1 MKSMRVKITGLI
13 VLAVLITT
21 TLLFLFG
28 YRWARDSMSSRMEK
42 DYSVNAEKYAQELT
56 AWVNTN
62 ATMIDSLAADIT
74 VSGIYNED
82 YNTFHTYL
90 EKTRALLNRSGAVY
104 DIYFT
109 YPDNSMVCASS
120 FIADGSVD
128 YVHDRDWFTV
138 AAGTGELFYSTP
150 YRDSDSGKPV
160 FTISR
165 GVYAGNVLQGVLAA
179 DIFVDVLVE
188 IIRGADV
195 PADSYAFLVDQ
206 NLGMVVHPDE
216 AYAYDDVPRG
226 VLDVQDAPY
235 ANVVSKVRSGSRET
249 VYLEDY
255 DGVTRGVVV
264 SKMANTGWY
273 VGIATSKAELTQD
286 FVPLFRGFLIVS
298 GVVVLIGCI
307 AAFVLALVLDRLYRR
322 RQEYALRAHE
332 PEGQASPEET
342 AAAAGEEKEPEGAK
356 KAGDLQASGRLKR
369 LVPIALIFV
378 LMVCM
383 VIYTTR
389 MIDRVSVVNI
399 REVGEDRISAA
410 AAELENYLGTAKST
424 LWVSADTVDHMVR
437 SGATVREI
445 LDYIMEETQNQKQH
459 FDVNI
464 TGLYG
469 YVKGEYLDGLAWTP
483 PENYDPTR
491 RDWYLEALAA
501 KGEATILSPYVDAQT
516 DDMVISISR
525 MLSSGT
531 DVVSVDF
538 TMNHIQEIIS
548 TLQIKEKG
556 YGFIVDRDG
565 LLIAHRD
572 EEKRGRYLT
581 ENEDNLALFDRIREV
596 ENGYFEITA
605 DRKPCTAFVR
615 RITDQWYAVIVVDN
629 AELMQEVQEQLLINV
644 LICTTIFALIT
655 LFYLISR
662 RTEKNYS
669 RRIEQ
674 LRDEEQRQAYESR
687 ALKLEKEAADRA
699 NQAKTDFL
707 ASMSHEIRTP
717 INAVLGMNEI
727 ILRDAAAAE
736 EETDPALWRGAAERI
751 RSCAGN
757 IRNAGSNLLSII
769 NGVLDFSKIEAGE
782 MEITS
787 AEYSLSA
794 LLRDVCSLVSF
805 RAENKGLRFS
815 VDVEETLPDRLR
827 GDMVRVRQ
835 VLTNLLTNA
844 VKYTEHG
851 SVRLSVRSGEAN
863 PGAQGDMTLVVAVED
878 TGIGIRQ
885 EDLGRIFD
893 RFQRLNLEATGT
905 VEGTGLGLAITQK
918 LLSMMG
924 GSIRVDS
931 VYGEG
936 SVFTARIPQQAAS
949 PEPVGPFRFEQAPA
963 AAQPYRE
970 SFRAPGARILVVD
983 DTRMNLTVAVG
994 LLSGTEIR
1002 VDTASGGAEAVRAAA
1017 SVPYDVIFMDQ
1028 RMPGMDG
1035 SEALRQIREQA
1046 GGPNRN
1052 TPVVCMT
1059 ADAVRGARERYIAEG
1074 FTDYLSKPIEYPVL
1088 EELLKKYLPAGK
1100 LVPAEKAPAP
1110 AESAAD
1116 PGVFRSL
1123 REYGICPEDGLHFC
1137 QGDRDLYLSILD
1149 EYARGAGEKQRLL
1162 GQYCEAGDWKNY
1174 RILVHALKSTSRTV
1188 GARSLSEAAAAAE
1201 KAAAAED
1208 AETVRRLHAPLMLR
1222 CGALAE
1228 KLDAWLEAFG
1238 TRPRDTDAGDV
1249 LEFPPDQPAP
1259 EA

>member
-1 MKSMRVKITGLI
+1 MKSMRVKITGMI

-28 YRWARDSMSSRMEK
+28 YQWAKDSMSSRLEK
-42 DYSVNAEKYAQELT
+42 DYSVHAEKYAQELT

-62 ATMIDSLAADIT
+62 ATMIDSLAADIA
-74 VSGIYNED
+74 VSGIYHED
-82 YNTFHTYL
+82 YDTFHEYL
-90 EKTRALLNRSGAVY
+90 QKTCALLNRSGAVY

-109 YPDNSMVCASS
+109 YPDNTMVCASS

-160 FTISR
+160 FTISK
-165 GVYAGNVLQGVLAA
+165 GVYAGNVLQGVLGA
-179 DIFVDVLVE
+179 DIFVDVLVD
-188 IIRGADV
+188 IIRSADL

-206 NLGMVVHPDE
+206 NLGMVVHPDK

-226 VLDVQDAPY
+226 VLDVHDAPY
-235 ANVVSKVRSGSRET
+235 ENVVSKVRSGSRET

-255 DGVTRGVVV
+255 DGVTRGIVV

-286 FVPLFRGFLIVS
+286 FIPLFRGFLIAGGIVI
-298 GVVVLIGCI
+298 LIGCI
-307 AAFVLALVLDRLYRR
+307 AAVVLAFVLDRLYRQ
-322 RQEYALRAHE
+322 RQEYEVRVHE
-332 PEGQASPEET
+332 LEEQMPPE
-342 AAAAGEEKEPEGAK
+342 K
-356 KAGDLQASGRLKR
+356 KASSASAALKSGKKSGDVHAPGRLKR
-369 LVPIALIFV
+369 LVPIVLIFL
-378 LMVCM
+378 LMVGM
-383 VIYTTR
+383 VVYTTR

-424 LWVSADTVDHMVR
+424 LWVTADTVDHMIR
-437 SGATVREI
+437 SGASVQEA

-464 TGLYG
+464 TGFYG
-469 YVKGEYLDGLAWTP
+469 YVKGEYIDGLAWTP

-501 KGEATILSPYVDAQT
+501 KGEATIISPYVDAQT

-538 TMNHIQEIIS
+538 MMNHIQEIIS

-572 EEKRGRYLT
+572 VEKRGRYLT
-581 ENEDNLALFDRIREV
+581 ENEDNLALFDKIREV

-605 DRKPCTAFVR
+605 DRKQCTAFVR
-615 RITDQWYAVIVVDN
+615 RITDQWYTVIVIDN
-629 AELMQEVQEQLLINV
+629 AELMQEVQELLIINV
-644 LICTTIFALIT
+644 IICTTIFALIT

-669 RRIEQ
+669 HRIEQ
-674 LRDEEQRQAYESR
+674 LRNEEQRQAYEAR

-736 EETDPALWRGAAERI
+736 EETDPALWRGAAGRI

-757 IRNAGSNLLSII
+757 IRSAGNNLLSII

-782 MEITS
+782 MKIT
-787 AEYSLSA
+787 AADYSLSEV
-794 LLRDVCSLVSF
+794 LRDVCSLVSF
-805 RAENKGLRFS
+805 RAENKGLDFS
-815 VDVEETLPDRLR
+815 VEVEETIPDRLR
-827 GDMVRVRQ
+827 GDAVRVRQ
-835 VLTNLLTNA
+835 ILTNLLTNA

-851 SVRLSVRSGEAN
+851 SVRLSVCRDRTGTQSEDGI
-863 PGAQGDMTLVVAVED
+863 TLVAAVED
-878 TGIGIRQ
+878 TGIGIRR
-885 EDLGRIFD
+885 EDLSRIFD
-893 RFQRLNLEATGT
+893 RFQRINLEATGT
-905 VEGTGLGLAITQK
+905 VEGTGLGLAITQN

-924 GSIRVDS
+924 GEIRVSS

-936 SVFTARIPQQAAS
+936 SVFTAKIPQQIAS
-949 PEPVGPFRFEQAPA
+949 PEPIGSFRFEQTPA
-963 AAQPYRE
+963 VAEPHRE
-970 SFRAPGARILVVD
+970 SFRAPDARILVVD

-994 LLSGTEIR
+994 LLRGTEIR
-1002 VDTASGGAEAVRAAA
+1002 VDTASGGAEAVESAAA
-1017 SVPYDVIFMDQ
+1017 VPYDVIFMDQ

-1035 SEALRQIREQA
+1035 SEALRRIREQA
-1046 GGPNRN
+1046 EGANRN
-1052 TPVVCMT
+1052 TPVICMT
-1059 ADAVRGARERYIAEG
+1059 ADAVQGARERYIAEG
-1074 FTDYLSKPIEYPVL
+1074 FTDYLSKPVEYPVL
-1088 EELLKKYLPAGK
+1088 EELLKKYLPAEK
-1100 LVPAEKAPAP
+1100 LAGQADKAPAP
-1110 AESAAD
+1110 AEGTGD
-1116 PGVFRSL
+1116 PVVFRSL
-1123 REYGICPEDGLHFC
+1123 EESGICPEDGLHFC
-1137 QGDRDLYLSILD
+1137 QGDRDLYLAVLE
-1149 EYARGAGEKQRLL
+1149 EYVQGAAEKQRLL

-1208 AETVRRLHAPLMLR
+1208 AETVRRMHEPLIR
-1222 CGALAE
+1222 QYSGLAE
-1228 KLDAWLEAFG
+1228 KLDAWLKSSA
-1238 TRPRDTDAGDV
+1238 TRDEDTEDV
-1249 LEFPPDQPAP
+1249 LEFPPDRP
-1259 EA
+1259 